1 MKLSR
6 LRPHLTAGRLLIA
19 AAIILPLSAII
30 VAILVLVSYHR
41 YGELIVTDD
50 EQLKSTNVAIVFGAG
65 LINQNST
72 PSDMLA
78 DRLATAARL
87 YRTGKVKTILVS
99 GDNRFEHYSEP
110 DVMRRTLIEAYGIP
124 EPAIHTDYAGRR
136 TYDTC
141 ARAHELWGVRR
152 AILVTQDYHL
162 PRAIMTCQTLGIES
176 QGVSG
181 SLREYRFMQRY
192 ITREVLAFMKAYI
205 DVYVWPPKYLGG
217 TVEADIDGAAIDRS

>member
-1 MKLSR
+1 MRLSKLR
-6 LRPHLTAGRLLIA
+6 FHLTVGRLLIT
-19 AAIILPLSAII
+19 AAILLPLSAII
-30 VAILVLVSYHR
+30 IAVLVLVSYHR
-41 YGELIVTDD
+41 YGELIATND
-50 EQLKSTNVAIVFGAG
+50 EQLEPTNVAIVFGAG

-78 DRLATAARL
+78 DRLTTAARL
-87 YRTGKVKTILVS
+87 FHAGKVKSILVS
-99 GDNRFEHYSEP
+99 GDNRFDHYSEP
-110 DVMRRTLIEAYGIP
+110 DVMRRVLVENYGLP
-124 EPAIHTDYAGRR
+124 EQAIHTDYAGRR

-141 ARAHELWGVRR
+141 ARAHELWGVRH

-162 PRAIMTCQTLGIES
+162 PRAIMTCEALGIES

-181 SLREYRFMQRY
+181 SLREYRFIQRY
-192 ITREVLAFMKAYI
+192 ITREVLAFLKAYI